1 MPKSNT
7 DSCIGIS
14 VARILSRIRFE
25 IFSMNS
31 SAGSSYTLPAASS
44 PYQHLSAK
52 RSHSSHSASVSTN
65 DLRDLAN
72 TLQELNS
79 HFKQNT
85 KVLTE
90 IKDYIA
96 KVCDKQDSRPVDD
109 NSGVHKL
116 ERVSSFLLKTFL
128 Y

>member
-1 MPKSNT
+1 
-7 DSCIGIS
+7 
-14 VARILSRIRFE
+14 
-25 IFSMNS
+25 MNS
-31 SAGSSYTLPAASS
+31 STGSSYTLPAVSS

-52 RSHSSHSASVSTN
+52 RSHSSHSTSVSTN

-79 HFKQNT
+79 NFKQNI

-116 ERVSSFLLKTFL
+116 ERQMNTHEKQLPSSSFEPYLI
-128 Y
+128 